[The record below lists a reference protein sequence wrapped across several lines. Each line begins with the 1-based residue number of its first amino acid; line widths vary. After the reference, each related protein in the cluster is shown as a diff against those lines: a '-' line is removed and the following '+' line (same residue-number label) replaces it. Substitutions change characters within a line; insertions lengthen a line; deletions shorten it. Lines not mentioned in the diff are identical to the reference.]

1 LSIFVL
7 GKTTFIHYVANF
19 FANKHSYSARLSQ
32 ERIEPNQKEIIVYSH
47 DSKQRFMFNQYAF
60 PVDDQT
66 TLVFLDPLSYVKA
79 EKIGVI
85 IDCLNHLY
93 GINHFTA
100 AVFIDD
106 GTDIDENP
114 DWNGLKSYFFELS
127 EAFREYQDPC
137 KQLLFVMVNCPPYA
151 LNFNCSTV
159 NILDNVSFYFMQNSA
174 YQLFREPSTTN
185 SVETDFHKSM
195 ETMEQII
202 KKIVG
207 GIHHQ
212 A

>member
-1 LSIFVL
+1 M
-7 GKTTFIHYVANF
+7 A
-19 FANKHSYSARLSQ
+19 
-32 ERIEPNQKEIIVYSH
+32 
-47 DSKQRFMFNQYAF
+47 
-60 PVDDQT
+60 
-66 TLVFLDPLSYVKA
+66 
-79 EKIGVI
+79 
-85 IDCLNHLY
+85 
-93 GINHFTA
+93 
-100 AVFIDD
+100 
-106 GTDIDENP
+106 
-114 DWNGLKSYFFELS
+114 
-127 EAFREYQDPC
+127 
-137 KQLLFVMVNCPPYA
+137 NCPPYA